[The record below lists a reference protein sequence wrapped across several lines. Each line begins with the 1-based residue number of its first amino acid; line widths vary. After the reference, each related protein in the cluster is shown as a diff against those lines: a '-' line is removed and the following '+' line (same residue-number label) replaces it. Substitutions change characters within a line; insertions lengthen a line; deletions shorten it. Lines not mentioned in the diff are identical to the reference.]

1 MLCSRL
7 CCCSAAAAAAAAAAA
22 KQSLLLGGLEEHTD
36 TTSLR
41 LHGLRAKVADV
52 IKRSRQDKQ
61 LCTILL
67 LSVLLVVLT
76 MIALA

>member
-1 MLCSRL
+1 V
-7 CCCSAAAAAAAAAAA
+7 
-22 KQSLLLGGLEEHTD
+22 EEHTD
-36 TTSLR
+36 VTTLR
-41 LHGLRAKVADV
+41 LRGLRSKVADV

-76 MIALA
+76 LIALA